1 MSILSAM
8 NSALSGLNA
17 QATDLNNI
25 SNNVANSSTVGYK
38 EADTDFDSIVLSGVG
53 SSSPNL
59 AGVTASTQ
67 MDISTAGQLQTTG
80 VSTDLAISGNGFM
93 VVNTQANSAN
103 GSYLLTQAGSFRPD
117 AQGNLVNAAGYYLQG
132 TPLNANGTP
141 VGTAGGSIAS
151 LSTVNVSNLS
161 VAATPTTTM
170 TFNANLPSSDTGTSA
185 TSTSPVSS
193 SETYYD
199 ALGNPQT
206 LTFTFTPSTTTA
218 NQWTMTINDSASP
231 ASANP
236 IGSATLNFNSSGADA
251 GTLSAVDTTGTTT
264 PSPDYNSTTGAFTV
278 TTGGGQSL
286 PISIGA
292 LNSADGMSQLDGS
305 YQTTNVAQNGSAFGL
320 LQGVSIGSNGVVS
333 ASFSNGSSIPI
344 YQVDLA
350 VVPNQDGLTPVAGD
364 AYALNPSSGVPQL
377 YQPGTGAAGTLDSGS
392 LEGSN
397 VDITTQ
403 LTNMI
408 ETQRAY
414 SSNAMVVQTANQMM
428 QTVDT
433 LNQP

>member
-1 MSILSAM
+1 VSILSAM

-25 SNNVANSSTVGYK
+25 SNNVANASTVGYK

-53 SSSPNL
+53 SASPNL
-59 AGVTASTQ
+59 AGVTASTK

-80 VSTDLAISGNGFM
+80 VGTDLAISGNGFM

-132 TPLNANGTP
+132 QPLNADGTP
-141 VGTAGGSIAS
+141 VGSAASSIAS
-151 LSTVNVSNLS
+151 LSTVNVANLS
-161 VAATPTTTM
+161 VAATPTSTM
-170 TFNANLPSSDTGTSA
+170 TFNANLPSADTGPTATA
-185 TSTSPVSS
+185 TSSLSS

-199 ALGNPQT
+199 GLGTPQT
-206 LTFTFTPSTTTA
+206 LTFTFTPSATA
-218 NQWTMTINDSASP
+218 NQWTMNITDSATGG
-231 ASANP
+231 AS
-236 IGSATLNFNSSGADA
+236 IGTATLNFNGTGTSDA
-251 GTLSAVDTTGTTT
+251 GTLAGVDTVGTTT
-264 PSPDYNSTTGAFTV
+264 PSPNYNSTTGTFNV

-292 LNSADGMSQLDGS
+292 LGSSDGMSQLDGA

-320 LQGVSIGSNGVVS
+320 LQGVSVGTNGVVT
-333 ASFSNGSSIPI
+333 ASFSNGATRPI

-350 VVPNQDGLTPVAGD
+350 TVPNQDGLTPVAGD

-377 YQPGTGAAGTLDSGS
+377 YQPGTGPAGTLDAGS

>member
-25 SNNVANSSTVGYK
+25 SNNVANASTVGYK

-53 SSSPNL
+53 SASPNL
-59 AGVTASTQ
+59 AGVTASTK

-80 VSTDLAISGNGFM
+80 VGTDLAISGNGFM

-132 TPLNANGTP
+132 QPLNADGTP
-141 VGTAGGSIAS
+141 VGSAASSIAS
-151 LSTVNVSNLS
+151 LSTVNVANLS
-161 VAATPTTTM
+161 VAATPTSTM
-170 TFNANLPSSDTGTSA
+170 TFNANLPSADTGPTATA
-185 TSTSPVSS
+185 TSSLSS

-199 ALGNPQT
+199 GLGTPQT
-206 LTFTFTPSTTTA
+206 LTFQFTPTGTA
-218 NQWTMTINDSASP
+218 NQWTMNISDSAS
-231 ASANP
+231 ATNP
-236 IGSATLNFNSSGADA
+236 IGIATLQFNGSG
-251 GTLSAVDTTGTTT
+251 STTGTPGTLESVTATT
-264 PSPDYNSTTGAFTV
+264 GSYDTTTGAFTV

-292 LNSADGMSQLDGS
+292 LGSSDGMSQLDGA

-320 LQGVSIGSNGVVS
+320 LQGVSVGTNGVVT
-333 ASFSNGSSIPI
+333 ASFSNGATRPI

-350 VVPNQDGLTPVAGD
+350 TVPNQDGLTPVAGD

-377 YQPGTGAAGTLDSGS
+377 YQPGTGPAGTLDAGS

>member
-1 MSILSAM
+1 VSILSAM

-25 SNNVANSSTVGYK
+25 SNNVANASTVGYK

-53 SSSPNL
+53 SASPNL
-59 AGVTASTQ
+59 AGVTASTK

-80 VSTDLAISGNGFM
+80 VGTDLAISGNGFM

-132 TPLNANGTP
+132 QPLNADGTP
-141 VGTAGGSIAS
+141 VGSAASSIAS
-151 LSTVNVSNLS
+151 LSTVNVANLS
-161 VAATPTTTM
+161 VAATPTSTM
-170 TFNANLPSSDTGTSA
+170 TFNANLPSADTGPTATA
-185 TSTSPVSS
+185 TSSLSS

-199 ALGNPQT
+199 GLGTPQT
-206 LTFTFTPSTTTA
+206 LTFQFTPTGTA
-218 NQWTMTINDSASP
+218 NQWTMNISDSAS
-231 ASANP
+231 ATNP
-236 IGSATLNFNSSGADA
+236 IGIATLQFNGSGSTIGTP
-251 GTLSAVDTTGTTT
+251 GTLESVTATTGSYDT
-264 PSPDYNSTTGAFTV
+264 TTGAFTV

-292 LNSADGMSQLDGS
+292 LGSSDGMSQLDGA

-320 LQGVSIGSNGVVS
+320 LQGVSVGTNGVVT
-333 ASFSNGSSIPI
+333 ASFSNGATRPI

-350 VVPNQDGLTPVAGD
+350 TVPNQDGLTPVAGD

-377 YQPGTGAAGTLDSGS
+377 YQPGTGPAGTLDAGS

>member
-1 MSILSAM
+1 
-8 NSALSGLNA
+8 LNA
-17 QATDLNNI
+17 D
-25 SNNVANSSTVGYK
+25 
-38 EADTDFDSIVLSGVG
+38 
-53 SSSPNL
+53 
-59 AGVTASTQ
+59 
-67 MDISTAGQLQTTG
+67 
-80 VSTDLAISGNGFM
+80 
-93 VVNTQANSAN
+93 
-103 GSYLLTQAGSFRPD
+103 
-117 AQGNLVNAAGYYLQG
+117 
-132 TPLNANGTP
+132 GTP
-141 VGTAGGSIAS
+141 VGSAASSIAS
-151 LSTVNVSNLS
+151 LSTVNVANLS
-161 VAATPTTTM
+161 VAATPTSTM
-170 TFNANLPSSDTGTSA
+170 TFNANLPSADTGPTATA
-185 TSTSPVSS
+185 TSSLSS

-199 ALGNPQT
+199 GLGTPQT
-206 LTFTFTPSTTTA
+206 LTFQFTPTGTA
-218 NQWTMTINDSASP
+218 NQWTMNISDSAS
-231 ASANP
+231 ATNP
-236 IGSATLNFNSSGADA
+236 IGIATLQFNGSGSTIGTP
-251 GTLSAVDTTGTTT
+251 GTLESVTATTGSYDT
-264 PSPDYNSTTGAFTV
+264 TTGAFTV

-292 LNSADGMSQLDGS
+292 LGSSDGMSQLDGA

-320 LQGVSIGSNGVVS
+320 LQGVSVGTNGVVT
-333 ASFSNGSSIPI
+333 ASFSNGATRPI

-350 VVPNQDGLTPVAGD
+350 TVPNQDGLTPVAGD

-377 YQPGTGAAGTLDSGS
+377 YQPGTGPAGTLDAGS